1 MTQPK
6 TDPLTLNDFEV
17 HDGIY
22 FPKDS
27 EMLANSK
34 TKPVWENAAESWV
47 KTGYASGMP
56 GGLWEKLPSG
66 KHYNSI
72 LDIGCG
78 YGRHGFYLSQHRQI
92 TCDQYYGIDISEKML
107 RRLLKVKQEQNFFST
122 AEFCLI
128 CMPVEQLPIADNSVD
143 FVISSSVF
151 IHLDKQV
158 VKNILSEVYRVLKP
172 GGVFYFD
179 DSFYNKYCPANV
191 LRNLSRSLVASDVNR
206 SYLQQYSFSEIQQEL
221 QASQLTLKC
230 PDYTIQVL
238 KTAILPDQL
247 KGTKVPL
254 AKTLNS
260 IKPPEVLKGFLA
272 STYSVYS
279 NNLFAGID

>member
-1 MTQPK
+1 MNKPELS
-6 TDPLTLNDFEV
+6 PLTLDDFEV
-17 HDGIY
+17 HQGIF

-27 EMLANSK
+27 EMLANAK
-34 TKPVWENAAESWV
+34 TKPVWEHAAESWI

-56 GGLWEKLPSG
+56 GGLWEKLPFG
-66 KHYNSI
+66 KQFDSI

-78 YGRHGFYLSQHRQI
+78 YGRHGFYLSQYRQA
-92 TCDQYYGIDISEKML
+92 TCNKYYGIDISENML
-107 RRLLKVKQEQNFFST
+107 RRLQKLKQEENFFPT
-122 AEFCLI
+122 AEFYLI
-128 CMPVEQLPIADNSVD
+128 CMPVEQLPIADNSID

-172 GGVFYFD
+172 GGSFYFD

-206 SYLQQYSFSEIQQEL
+206 SYLKQFSLREL
-221 QASQLTLKC
+221 KQALKDAKIVQKC
-230 PDYTIQVL
+230 PDYTVQVV
-238 KTAILPDQL
+238 KTSVLPDQL
-247 KGTKVPL
+247 RGMKVPL
-254 AKTLNS
+254 ANTLNS
-260 IKPPEVLKGFLA
+260 IKPPQFLQGFLA

-279 NNLFAGID
+279 NNLFSGVD